1 MEKNQSISNSSIVLI
16 VIIIII
22 AISVGVGLSVGGT
35 SDSSNNSSTNSG
47 YVSTILPV
55 TNKFSNSLQ
64 GSDVGFRNN
73 FNFIEDVKTATDNI
87 SDILNDNQI
96 IPLKFI
102 ITDGGNDGVIAA
114 ATKSIDNNLYSGG
127 TIYIYS
133 NFSYNLSTT
142 YVEVLM
148 HEIIHLMGIG
158 LHSKWVNAC
167 NNNLL
172 DGSVFP
178 NALTEYNNL
187 TGGNHTHIPIGD
199 AHGHWQE
206 AKFGDEMMTPY
217 IAGANDLKLSKLT
230 GKALQDLGW
239 NINFD
244 SNQFENYS
252 I

>member
-22 AISVGVGLSVGGT
+22 AVSVGVGLSVGG
-35 SDSSNNSSTNSG
+35 SSSSGSGNSSGSG
-47 YVSTILPV
+47 YVSTTLPV
-55 TNKFSNSLQ
+55 TNKFSNTLTGDDSN
-64 GSDVGFRNN
+64 FKNN
-73 FNFIEDVKTATDNI
+73 FNFIEDVKTATNNMSNI
-87 SDILNDNQI
+87 LKDNQV
-96 IPLKFI
+96 IPLNFI
-102 ITDGGNDGVIAA
+102 ITDGGNNGVIAA
-114 ATKSIDNNLYSGG
+114 ATKNIDNNLYSGG

-172 DGSVFP
+172 DGSDFP
-178 NALTEYNNL
+178 NALAEYNKL
-187 TGGNHTHIPIGD
+187 TGGDHTHIPIGD

-217 IAGANDLKLSKLT
+217 IAGAKDLKLSKLT

-239 NINFD
+239 NIDFE

>member
-1 MEKNQSISNSSIVLI
+1 MEKNSSFSNSAV
-16 VIIIII
+16 VIIEILIIVAVSIGI
-22 AISVGVGLSVGGT
+22 ALSVGGSTDSKSSSSGETIST
-35 SDSSNNSSTNSG
+35 S
-47 YVSTILPV
+47 LPI
-55 TNKFSNSLQ
+55 TNKFSINLQ
-64 GSDVGFRNN
+64 GNTSGFRNN
-73 FNFIEDVKTATDNI
+73 FNFVEDVKTATDNI
-87 SDILNDNQI
+87 SDILNDDRI
-96 IPLKFI
+96 IPLDFI
-102 ITDGGNDGVIAA
+102 ITTNGGNGVIAA
-114 ATKSIDNNLYSGG
+114 ATKTIDNNLYAGG

-133 NFSYNLSTT
+133 DFQYNLSTT

-148 HEIIHLMGIG
+148 HEILHLMGIG

-178 NALTEYNNL
+178 NALAEYNRL
-187 TGGNHTHIPIGD
+187 TGGNHTHIPVGD

-230 GKALQDLGW
+230 GMALLDIGW
-239 NINFD
+239 NVNFE
-244 SNQFENYS
+244 SNQFESYS